1 MGEEKRL
8 EIAKESKADELDAQK
23 NPASSKDTGSGR
35 NLGGRRRIRD
45 IVGIKATAPTSASCE
60 LPILAVLSRS
70 ADVEMRALAVV
81 REVASSVWFPNLT
94 EDDREACYKRSRK
107 KIVSSVIRW
116 ARQNLVMKGELYLPG
131 NGECKAGVWKATAK
145 GLARAKDH
153 GGDWAARYKAH
164 DGIIIIRD

>member
-1 MGEEKRL
+1 MEEEKEL
-8 EIAKESKADELDAQK
+8 EIAKESTADELNAQK
-23 NPASSKDTGSGR
+23 KSASSKDIGSAR

-45 IVGIKATAPTSASCE
+45 IFRIKTTAPTSASCE

-70 ADVEMRALAVV
+70 AEKGMRALIVV
-81 REVASSVWFPNLT
+81 REVASSVWFPELT
-94 EDDREACYKRSRK
+94 EDDREACYNRSRK

-131 NGECKAGVWKATAK
+131 DGECKAGVWKATAK